1 MTTATAT
8 RAKAQATRAAQAVK
22 IAEAEATENETVEA
36 SLAQR
41 LARWTNDYRNACEAT
56 ENARTLRDTAIVNV
70 FRALPDTETVTK
82 HNTKTGTKTVSTK
95 AVSDNARALETLR
108 TVAVGVDEKGKTNDI
123 FGLTPQRV
131 VQIVKSYRRMDLIV
145 ATSTKTGQVAP
156 ELESEAATA
165 LSAALLEAAKSNAL
179 GDKGTDALAE
189 TLAKS
194 APENV
199 NGAVLEDATSQVRD
213 AIAKAKDASKAKADK
228 GTDKTSEAPK
238 PVVALSDGI
247 AALWS
252 DLESLAQDLDPQQ
265 KALML
270 GKFRDL
276 ADHAAKHLG

>member
-1 MTTATAT
+1 MTTKAP
-8 RAKAQATRAAQAVK
+8 AKPKASET
-22 IAEAEATENETVEA
+22 ETVEA

-41 LARWTNDYRNACEAT
+41 LARWTNDYRNACVAT

-82 HNTKTGTKTVSTK
+82 HNAKTGTKTVSTK

-108 TVAVGVDEKGKTNDI
+108 TVAVGVDDKGKTNDI

-131 VQIVKSYRRMDLIV
+131 VQIVKSYRRMDV
-145 ATSTKTGQVAP
+145 ALSTSTTTGQVAP
-156 ELESEAATA
+156 ELETEAATA

-179 GDKGTDALAE
+179 GDKGADALATTMASE
-189 TLAKS
+189 TPDSVVTPMLL
-194 APENV
+194 ENK
-199 NGAVLEDATSQVRD
+199 AQEVRD
-213 AIAKAKDASKAKADK
+213 AIAKAKANAKANADK

-252 DLESLAQDLDPQQ
+252 DLEALAQDLDPAQ
-265 KALML
+265 KALIL

>member
-8 RAKAQATRAAQAVK
+8 RAKAQATRAAQAAKVAK
-22 IAEAEATENETVEA
+22 AETVEA

-82 HNTKTGTKTVSTK
+82 HNAKTGTKTVSTK

-131 VQIVKSYRRMDLIV
+131 VQIAKSYRRMDLIV

-179 GDKGTDALAE
+179 GDKGADALAE
-189 TLAKS
+189 TLANNT
-194 APENV
+194 PEV
-199 NGAVLEDATSQVRD
+199 VTPAALEAKATEVRD
-213 AIAKAKDASKAKADK
+213 AIAKAKDAAKAKADK
-228 GTDKTSEAPK
+228 GTDKASEAPK

-265 KALML
+265 KVLML